1 MGKSVGGVTLHPT
14 AVQSVGLNLGL
25 VDMHGEP
32 NPHFREGG
40 FELTLHEISTYER
53 AISAHEM
60 DTAAPAAA
68 APAAAA
74 PAAAFGSC
82 TSEVQDPLRW
92 GSDREVANRICC
104 HNSVYAEYGGY
115 WRPTTPTRTLEP
127 QPSPA
132 SFPSPFALLLAPA
145 PTLARP

>member
-68 APAAAA
+68 APAAA
-74 PAAAFGSC
+74 PLEH
-82 TSEVQDPLRW
+82 EVQTDAGPGVQPAGLQ
-92 GSDREVANRICC
+92 
-104 HNSVYAEYGGY
+104 HSV
-115 WRPTTPTRTLEP
+115 
-127 QPSPA
+127 
-132 SFPSPFALLLAPA
+132 
-145 PTLARP
+145 LARPRRRGRAKVGHPSVELPLHTLAAPGVASPL